1 VISYAQNAEDVI
13 LARVFQGQATGR
25 YVDIGAGHPAED
37 SVTKHFYDLGWR
49 GVNVEPMPSLAAE
62 LSRAR
67 PDDVNLVVGVGAKP
81 GEANLHV
88 IDGQWGRSTLD
99 DGLAKSYRDDND
111 WQLRDVKIEVI
122 TLAELLDKYP
132 GDVDFLKID
141 VEGAEQDVIEGA
153 DWTRHRPRVVVVE
166 ATEPGAPV
174 PSHEAWEPILLD
186 AGYRCGLFD
195 GLNRFYALAEDT
207 EALTRMAT
215 PANVFDEYERYDT
228 ASLRAELKTLQTS
241 RPAEV
246 GYIRRLEESVRE
258 AQQSRADRDEDVRKL
273 EDALAETRR
282 DTARSQR
289 HTAALEWR
297 VAELEAQLEQAQRKA

>member
-13 LARVFQGQATGR
+13 LARVFQGRATGR
-25 YVDIGAGHPAED
+25 YVDIGAGHPSED

-49 GVNVEPMPSLAAE
+49 GINVEPMPSLAAE

-67 PDDVNLVVGVGAKP
+67 PEDVNLVIAVGAKP
-81 GEANLHV
+81 GEAMLHV
-88 IDGQWGRSTLD
+88 VDGQWGRSTLD
-99 DGLAKSYRDDND
+99 DGLARSYRDEND
-111 WQLRDVKIEVI
+111 WELRDVKIEVS
-122 TLAELLDKYP
+122 TLAELLERHP
-132 GDVDFLKID
+132 GEVDFLKID
-141 VEGAEQDVIEGA
+141 VEGAEHDVIEGA
-153 DWTRHRPRVVVVE
+153 DWSRHRPRVVVVE

-174 PSHEAWEPILLD
+174 PSHETWEPILLD

-195 GLNRFYALAEDT
+195 GLNRFYALADDS
-207 EALTRMAT
+207 EALSRMAT

-228 ASLRAELKTLQTS
+228 ARLRAELETLQTS

-258 AQQSRADRDEDVRKL
+258 AQQARADSGEQVRQL
-273 EDALAETRR
+273 EDGLAGIRR
-282 DTARSQR
+282 EAARSQR

-297 VAELEAQLEQAQRKA
+297 IAELEARLEQDQRKA